1 MKMWIGSK
9 KILGVLAIAILILTA
24 CGLGNSIAERKP
36 DDITEENLEYYAEQR
51 GSSSVCV
58 RTLIYP
64 YNGEFILSADYF
76 NCGNALVETRTLSEE
91 ETEGFLRQVNTVSIK
106 PAKTEDTGSDGAYAE
121 KFRLC
126 VDGVSYSV
134 GKIDFESLGIQIK
147 DIHEVEYPEEEE
159 NNKFELGGMQQLQD
173 SAGWKERPVFIGMEA
188 FGRSVGE
195 QIEERLGADTSKDI
209 DAMEI
214 GSLSEK
220 DFTVRIKM
228 KGGGSY
234 VATVTYMGYVAEVEG
249 E

>member
-24 CGLGNSIAERKP
+24 CGLGNGIAEKKP
-36 DDITEENLEYYAEQR
+36 DDITAENLEYYADQR

-58 RTLIYP
+58 RTVIYP
-64 YNGEFILSADYF
+64 YNGEFILAVEYF
-76 NCGNALVETRTLSEE
+76 SCGNALVETRTLSEE
-91 ETEGFLRQVNTVSIK
+91 EAKDFLEQVNTVPVK
-106 PAKTEDTGSDGAYAE
+106 PAKTEDTGNGGAYVE
-121 KFRLC
+121 NFRLC

-134 GKIDFESLGIQIK
+134 EKIDFESLGIQIK
-147 DIHEVEYPEEEE
+147 DIHEVEYPKEEE
-159 NNKFELGGMQQLQD
+159 NNKCELEGTQQLQD

-195 QIEERLGADTSKDI
+195 QIEERLGTDTSEDI

-214 GSLSEK
+214 VSLSEK
-220 DFTVRIKM
+220 DFTMKIKM
-228 KGGGSY
+228 KGGRSY
-234 VATVTYMGYVAEVEG
+234 VATVTYMGYVAEVER